1 LPLSV
6 EHHLPRAGQEA
17 CSTPEESR
25 EDEDEMPVHEIRWM
39 AEPASPRSPLIDS
52 FAGTPVVKTIL
63 AGGGFNWV
71 LIDVEHGQ
79 ITDKDYFEVSCR
91 LLVAVPPGFTSS
103 CKTAFFQFPP

>member
-1 LPLSV
+1 
-6 EHHLPRAGQEA
+6 
-17 CSTPEESR
+17 
-25 EDEDEMPVHEIRWM
+25 MPVHEIRWM